1 MYHIKADIRMYRSA
15 DKVLS
20 ALTVCLKSKPF
31 SAVTFTDLHKAS
43 GVGRSTIYRLFDT
56 TADILAYGCDS
67 FAEKVNDRY
76 KDLTRNEEPSKRD
89 VALFVF
95 ESLSSEHELL
105 NAIME
110 SRREDLLARSMQK
123 CKHYLVEEDEDVKV
137 KYHKAVAAAALGAI
151 FRVWLLNGRKETP
164 EELLGVMESIVRG

>member
-1 MYHIKADIRMYRSA
+1 MTRKRSRRL
-15 DKVLS
+15 LS
-20 ALTVCLKSKPF
+20 LCCACLLKSF
-31 SAVTFTDLHKAS
+31 SAVTFTDLQKAS

-76 KDLTRNEEPSKRD
+76 KDLTKNEEPSKRD

-123 CKHYLVEEDEDVKV
+123 CNHYLVEEDEDVKV
-137 KYHKAVAAAALGAI
+137 KYRGPANICTKSHNKEQNPLIPCHKSHNKA
-151 FRVWLLNGRKETP
+151 
-164 EELLGVMESIVRG
+164 